1 MLHLL
6 VEPGYR
12 NGILM
17 MKYAVNHPEKFRV
30 FPKSDEKMKDKGIKR
45 RVFFAFFMGFA
56 QTTITLI
63 VEILII
69 LYLTSLKEHIEV
81 IMKIVSLTV
90 VV

>member
-1 MLHLL
+1 MMHLL

-30 FPKSDEKMKDKGIKR
+30 HPKSDEVMKDTGIKR

-56 QTTITLI
+56 
-63 VEILII
+63 
-69 LYLTSLKEHIEV
+69 
-81 IMKIVSLTV
+81 
-90 VV
+90 

>member
-1 MLHLL
+1 
-6 VEPGYR
+6 
-12 NGILM
+12 
-17 MKYAVNHPEKFRV
+17 
-30 FPKSDEKMKDKGIKR
+30 MKDIGIKR

-56 QTTITLI
+56 QATITMI

-90 VV
+90 VVQLDTYYANSISGNPIKKANL

>member
-1 MLHLL
+1 
-6 VEPGYR
+6 
-12 NGILM
+12 
-17 MKYAVNHPEKFRV
+17 
-30 FPKSDEKMKDKGIKR
+30 MKDIGIRR

-56 QTTITLI
+56 QATITMI

>member
-1 MLHLL
+1 
-6 VEPGYR
+6 
-12 NGILM
+12 
-17 MKYAVNHPEKFRV
+17 
-30 FPKSDEKMKDKGIKR
+30 
-45 RVFFAFFMGFA
+45 MGFA

-90 VV
+90 VI